1 MEELV
6 YKVLWVDDEP
16 QNVDGLRI
24 NASKRN
30 IQSLSYDNWEE
41 AFEVLQHEWPEITAI
56 ILDANCRL
64 YKSDTGPNQNFLS
77 KVFAQLNQ
85 FFGNIHRYIPWYV
98 LSEGTMDNYSIIMD
112 YVRESHNSK
121 EWGKSDFKKAEILAK
136 DNELFDNI
144 CSLGK
149 KQSNNIVLYR
159 HREVFKYLGAE
170 SLISNDA
177 RKIMLKA
184 LAVLY
189 YPDENINY
197 EFAGNPLRKVL
208 EYMFRSANKQG
219 LLPDEFFDK
228 NGNPVLWD
236 SMQYMSGL
244 EPSNIKFRYGAEG
257 EAIFPK
263 RQNHL
268 MLNILNFVN
277 EDSHTSKDDD
287 APYII
292 DKESQDLF
300 FGFLFQLLHVIKFYG
315 QFVEAHPDVVA
326 NKAKMQ
332 KIITAADLVVGK
344 EGIVLAGPRF
354 NYMGTTVL
362 PNKLGCRPRQKIRI
376 DEAVLNTGSDK
387 DKYPTYATKVTIL

>member
-1 MEELV
+1 M
-6 YKVLWVDDEP
+6 
-16 QNVDGLRI
+16 G
-24 NASKRN
+24 
-30 IQSLSYDNWEE
+30 
-41 AFEVLQHEWPEITAI
+41 T
-56 ILDANCRL
+56 DAL
-64 YKSDTGPNQNFLS
+64 
-77 KVFAQLNQ
+77 
-85 FFGNIHRYIPWYV
+85 
-98 LSEGTMDNYSIIMD
+98 M
-112 YVRESHNSK
+112 
-121 EWGKSDFKKAEILAK
+121 
-136 DNELFDNI
+136 
-144 CSLGK
+144 
-149 KQSNNIVLYR
+149 
-159 HREVFKYLGAE
+159 
-170 SLISNDA
+170 NDKA
-177 RKIMLKA
+177 RKILLKA
-184 LAVLY
+184 LAVVY
-189 YPDENINY
+189 YPEENINY

-277 EDSHTSKDDD
+277 EDSHTGKDDD

-315 QFVEAHPDVVA
+315 QFVETHPDVAA
-326 NKAKMQ
+326 NKAKKQ
-332 KIITAADLVVGK
+332 KIKTAADLVVGK
-344 EGIVLAGPRF
+344 DGFVLAGPKF

-362 PNKLGCRPRQKIRI
+362 PNKLGCHPGQKIRI
-376 DEAVLNTGSDK
+376 AEAVLNTGSDK
-387 DKYPTYATKVTIL
+387 DKYPTYAMKVTIL